1 MSLEMRENC
10 EKCTKPL
17 PHTADIAWICSY
29 ECTWCGPCADA
40 MNHICPNCGGDLQRR
55 PTRQKKES

>member
-1 MSLEMRENC
+1 MSLEMRGEC
-10 EKCTKPL
+10 EKCARIL
-17 PHTADIAWICSY
+17 PADSPDAYICSY
-29 ECTWCGPCADA
+29 ECTCCGPCAHA

>member
-10 EKCTKPL
+10 EKCARSL
-17 PHTADIAWICSY
+17 PHTADNAWICSY

-40 MNHICPNCGGDLQRR
+40 MNHICPNCGGELQRR